1 MHGEELVAAALLA
14 SVGVMLVGAYRVRI
28 PYPILLVTGS
38 ALLGLIPGVPDLT
51 ISPDVILV
59 LALPPLLYSAAF
71 FTSLHELRANLRP
84 IGLLAFGLVVAT
96 TLAVGAVAHAVV
108 GLDWNVAFVLG
119 AIVSP
124 TDPIAATA
132 IAGRLGA
139 PQRYVTIVEG
149 ESLLNDATG
158 LILYKYAVA
167 AVATGAFAPAHAA
180 GDFVLSAVGGV
191 ALGIAVGWAIAH
203 VRLRIEDP
211 PTEIAISLLTP
222 YLAYLPAEAFG
233 VSAVLAA
240 VTAGIYLG
248 WNAPRLISPATRI
261 QAYAFW
267 ETIVFALNS
276 ALFVVVGLQL
286 PGILDDIRPAVADG
300 RLLRDAVVMLATVI
314 VVRIAWV
321 FPATYLPRR
330 LSARIA
336 RADPVPRVSAV
347 FLVSW
352 TGMRG
357 AVSLAAALA
366 IPATLDA
373 GGVFP
378 DRALVIF
385 LVYAVIL
392 GTLLLQGLT
401 LPLLIRRI
409 GVGHDQEIDA
419 EDRARLLVAE
429 AAIVRI
435 EELREEEWV
444 PDATAGRMRGL
455 YEFRLRRFEA
465 RLDADDDGE
474 LEGQSVAFQQL
485 RRAALEAERAELL
498 RLRGAGEISDP
509 IMRRIE
515 RDLDLEDQ
523 RLEI

>member
-1 MHGEELVAAALLA
+1 MHSAELVATAVLA
-14 SVGVMLVGAYRVRI
+14 SVGALLVIAYRVRI
-28 PYPILLVTGS
+28 PYPILLVAGS
-38 ALLGLIPGVPDLT
+38 ALLALIPGIPDLT
-51 ISPDVILV
+51 LNPDAILV

-71 FTSLHELRANLRP
+71 FTSLHDLRSNLRP
-84 IGLLAFGLVVAT
+84 IGLLAFGLVIVT
-96 TLAVGAVAHAVV
+96 TLTIGAVAHAVV

-119 AIVSP
+119 AVLSP
-124 TDPIAATA
+124 TDPVAATA

-139 PQRYVTIVEG
+139 PREYVSVVEG

-158 LILYKYAVA
+158 LIVYKYAVA
-167 AVATGAFAPAHAA
+167 AVATGSFSLGHAS
-180 GDFVLSAVGGV
+180 GDFVLSAAGGV
-191 ALGIAVGWAIAH
+191 GLGLLVGWVVAQF
-203 VRLRIEDP
+203 RLRIEDP

-222 YLAYLPAEAFG
+222 YLAYLPAEALH

-286 PGILDDIRPAVADG
+286 PGIVDAIRPAVPDG
-300 RLLRDAVVMLATVI
+300 RLLRDAAALLATV
-314 VVRIAWV
+314 VAVRIAWV
-321 FPATYLPRR
+321 FLVTYAPWLAARR
-330 LSARIA
+330 LREPGALPPITGT
-336 RADPVPRVSAV
+336 
-347 FLVSW
+347 FLVGW

-373 GGVFP
+373 GGAFP

-385 LVYAVIL
+385 LVYSVIL

-401 LPLLIRRI
+401 LPALIRAFHI
-409 GVGHDQEIDA
+409 GGDPIVEA
-419 EDRARLLVAE
+419 ADRARILSAQ

-435 EELREEEWV
+435 DDLGGEEWV
-444 PDATAGRMRGL
+444 RDDTAARMRGL

-465 RLDADDDGE
+465 RLDEEDDGI
-474 LEGQSVAFQQL
+474 LEERSLAFQRL
-485 RRAALEAERAELL
+485 RREALEAERAELL
-498 RLRGAGEISDP
+498 RLRSAGEISEEV
-509 IMRRIE
+509 MRQLE
-515 RDLDLEDQ
+515 RDLDLEDV
-523 RLEI
+523 RLDI